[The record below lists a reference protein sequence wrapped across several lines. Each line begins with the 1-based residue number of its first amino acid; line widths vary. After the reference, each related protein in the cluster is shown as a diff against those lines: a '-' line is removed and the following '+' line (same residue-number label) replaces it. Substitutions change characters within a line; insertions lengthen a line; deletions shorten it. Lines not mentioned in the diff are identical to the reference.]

1 MSKAGASL
9 ATCYGPVSAD
19 VIAKAENI
27 RLLILDVD
35 GVLSDGLIYMGNN
48 GEELKAFNVRD
59 GYGIRCALTSDIEV
73 AIITGRK
80 AKLVEDRCATLG
92 ITHLYQ
98 GQSNKLIAFS
108 DLLEKLA
115 IAPEN
120 VAYVGL
126 LPRTKASLSDQ
137 GIKVKGLLYECVQMH
152 QKGWFIRNT
161 TKSRPKT
168 IMIGFDPYSV
178 NTIYVFFDENKLEYW
193 EAQLSDF
200 SRQYR
205 NLNWWETGLIQ
216 KAIKTVEKQH
226 IQLKSSALNELHEF
240 TDNIVK
246 TAKSRQAQAGVRDL
260 SKAQRTRDIRQN
272 KIEAVQQERAEHIQ
286 NRPVNPLKT
295 VHDQDTLQPNQ
306 QPSSSNNLDLNRQP
320 DLMRQLFEEED
331 EE

>member
-19 VIAKAENI
+19 VMAKAENI

-115 IAPEN
+115 IDDLIDWPVMEK
-120 VAYVGL
+120 VGL
-126 LPRTKASLSDQ
+126 SVAVADAHPLLIPRADYVTHIAGGRGAVREVCDLLLLAQ
-137 GIKVKGLLYECVQMH
+137 GKLDEAKGQS
-152 QKGWFIRNT
+152 I
-161 TKSRPKT
+161 
-168 IMIGFDPYSV
+168 
-178 NTIYVFFDENKLEYW
+178 
-193 EAQLSDF
+193 
-200 SRQYR
+200 
-205 NLNWWETGLIQ
+205 
-216 KAIKTVEKQH
+216 
-226 IQLKSSALNELHEF
+226 
-240 TDNIVK
+240 
-246 TAKSRQAQAGVRDL
+246 
-260 SKAQRTRDIRQN
+260 
-272 KIEAVQQERAEHIQ
+272 
-286 NRPVNPLKT
+286 
-295 VHDQDTLQPNQ
+295 
-306 QPSSSNNLDLNRQP
+306 
-320 DLMRQLFEEED
+320 
-331 EE
+331 